1 MSDSESVTD
10 SRWLDDRE
18 QSLEFDY
25 LDLLDKARASAALA
39 VCQQV
44 QQQWSYIAPAGK
56 LSLSGDYSGV
66 LQAMAAIYTPVLDG
80 FIATVRTSILDV
92 TGRSYLFGYYG
103 GLWQLSQ
110 TLPAKLSTAIAMR
123 TPNMPAVQAAI
134 LAPWEGDDL
143 PGRLAKLV
151 VDTRNAFRRVTIE
164 AMAAEDDLDS
174 TLRRLA
180 ATWDVRLTLIMQEA
194 RRPHRRPAARVTK
207 SQLESR
213 LAGLVAGES
222 VHARSMGTARAL
234 EDNPDLV
241 KGWVWTVSEIE
252 PPPVCDRCMYYRG
265 REFIMGSDSV
275 KPPLHPH
282 CRCRAQSIIRSLR
295 QLGVSTVDAMP
306 ARKSYPDWAAG
317 AGSKYD
323 GGLAGM
329 PLRRTRKGGV
339 TISLP
344 RSVPWMSGA

>member
-1 MSDSESVTD
+1 MADDTTD
-10 SRWLDDRE
+10 ARWLDDRE

-25 LDLLDKARASAALA
+25 LDLLDKARANAVLA

-44 QQQWSYIAPAGK
+44 QRQWSYIAPAGK
-56 LSLSGDYSGV
+56 LSLTGDYSGA

-80 FIATVRTSILDV
+80 FIATARSAILDV
-92 TGRSYLFGYYG
+92 AGKSYLFGYYG

-110 TLPAKLSTAIAMR
+110 TLPAKLSTAITMR

-143 PGRLAKLV
+143 AGRLAKLV
-151 VDTRNAFRRVTIE
+151 VDMRYFLRRTVMQV
-164 AMAAEDDLDS
+164 MAEENELDDV
-174 TLRRLA
+174 LRRLA
-180 ATWDVRLTLIMQEA
+180 AAWDVHLTITMQEGLRSRLRQVVRA
-194 RRPHRRPAARVTK
+194 VR
-207 SQLESR
+207 SQLEGR

-222 VHARSMGTARAL
+222 VHARSMGADRAL
-234 EDNPDLV
+234 RDNPDLV

-275 KPPLHPH
+275 KPPLHNH
-282 CRCRAQSIIRSLR
+282 CRCAQKPVIRSLKAM
-295 QLGVSTVDAMP
+295 GVSTVDAMP

-344 RSVPWMSGA
+344 RTVPWMSGI